1 MADINSIFYKI
12 GLKARDSLGTAVTDL
27 KEADNTWTGTNDF
40 EKAVTVSYAD
50 GTALDIKGTAS
61 TSDKLTADSLSST
74 GDTNAKGGI
83 TVTGDVTI
91 SKDLTVNGNLTISGT
106 ESVIDSDNLDITDN
120 IFALSKGASEGTYAK
135 DSGLYFERGSD
146 KSASAFVFDESAESF
161 VVGTLEGEVIPA
173 GASNSDFTI
182 EVSGAPNL
190 TSIVITPT
198 NVQGFN
204 PAWPTTTTLYDNTT
218 TYLSFI
224 INPSTTYN
232 DLVTAANNFSP
243 HANTNNFANA
253 TAKVTLKAGVTGT
266 DTLWATYGGA
276 TSTPSFT
283 AGVTNPPSNSNG
295 EIANTTP
302 APLTVGSLKLTS
314 QGAPGTSDG
323 TITFTAN
330 GAGLVTAIVINGTS
344 YPNLTD
350 INGATTTSPGLGLSF
365 LSAADAYGN
374 TANWGQGHQINTVFT
389 NGELTKITDTTGGNT
404 PVTTNYN
411 YLSPTV
417 SEELGDLADFDAG
430 YVA

>member
-1 MADINSIFYKI
+1 MTSQKQSFVAGTTTGTAADANLTTTPAPLTVGSLKLATVSLGDYADFLSGANMDADFNTLPRKEILWQILESIFYKI
-12 GLKARDSLGTAVTDL
+12 GLKAKDSLGTAITDL

-61 TSDKLTADSLSST
+61 TSDKLTAHSLSST
-74 GDTNAKGGI
+74 GDINAKGGI
-83 TVTGDVTI
+83 TVTGNATI
-91 SKDLTVNGNLTISGT
+91 SKDLTVNGNLTISGA
-106 ESVIDSDNLDITDN
+106 ESVIDSDQLDITDN
-120 IFALSKGASEGTYAK
+120 IFALSKGASGGIYAK

-146 KSASAFVFDESAESF
+146 KPASAFVFDESAESF

-204 PAWPTTTTLYDNTT
+204 AAWPTTTTLYDNTT
-218 TYLSFI
+218 TYLYFI
-224 INPSTTYN
+224 INSSTTYN

-243 HANTNNFANA
+243 HANTNYFANA

-266 DTLWATYGGA
+266 DTLWATYEGA

-314 QGAPGTSDG
+314 QGAVLPQVMVLLHLPRM
-323 TITFTAN
+323 AQ
-330 GAGLVTAIVINGTS
+330 V
-344 YPNLTD
+344 
-350 INGATTTSPGLGLSF
+350 
-365 LSAADAYGN
+365 
-374 TANWGQGHQINTVFT
+374 
-389 NGELTKITDTTGGNT
+389 
-404 PVTTNYN
+404 
-411 YLSPTV
+411 
-417 SEELGDLADFDAG
+417 
-430 YVA
+430 

>member
-1 MADINSIFYKI
+1 MADIESIFYKI
-12 GLKARDSLGTAVTDL
+12 GLKAKDSLGTAITDL

-61 TSDKLTADSLSST
+61 TSDKLTAHSLSST
-74 GDTNAKGGI
+74 GDINAKGGI

-91 SKDLTVNGNLTISGT
+91 SKDLTVNGNLTISGA
-106 ESVIDSDNLDITDN
+106 ESVIDSDQLDITDN
-120 IFALSKGASEGTYAK
+120 IFALSKGASGGIYAK

-146 KSASAFVFDESAESF
+146 KPASAFVFDESAESF

-182 EVSGAPNL
+182 EVSGAPDL

-204 PAWPTTTTLYDNTT
+204 AAWPTTTTLYDNTT

-224 INPSTTYN
+224 INSSTTYN

-243 HANTNNFANA
+243 HANTNYFANA

-276 TSTPSFT
+276 ASTPSFT

-302 APLTVGSLKLTS
+302 APLTVGSLKLVGSTVTVVETLGTGVTS
-314 QGAPGTSDG
+314 A
-323 TITFTAN
+323 TFTTNASN
-330 GAGLVTAIVINGTS
+330 QVTAIVVDGTEVKTYFAVGINYINTS
-344 YPNLTD
+344 T
-350 INGATTTSPGLGLSF
+350 GLGGLKFTTDYKLDS
-365 LSAADAYGN
+365 
-374 TANWGQGHQINTVFT
+374 TQGTNEINAVFS
-389 NGELTKITDTTGGNT
+389 NGEIVKLSGSGG
-404 PVTTNYN
+404 VTLVTYDF
-411 YLSPTV
+411 ST
-417 SEELGDLADFDAG
+417 SSQELGDLADFDAG
-430 YVA
+430 YAA